1 MSFIK
6 CENVCKE
13 FMLKDDKFQIIK
25 NLSFE
30 IESGD
35 FCAILGESG
44 SGKSTLLNI
53 LSGIDFATS
62 GKVIIDGIDITT
74 LSQDKMSIFRR
85 DRLGFVF
92 QSYNLINHLT
102 ALENVEYPLVFC
114 GVPKKERLIRAK
126 EMLKKVGLEDRMN
139 HKPSELSGGQQ
150 QRVSIARA
158 LINNPKLIL
167 ADEPTG
173 NLDSKTSV
181 EILELLKKINEEEKT
196 TLVVVT
202 HSLNTC
208 DYVNKI
214 LKMKDGQ
221 LEIDREED
229 NNGNKK

>member
-13 FMLKDDKFQIIK
+13 FSLKDNKFQIIK

-62 GKVIIDGIDITT
+62 GKVIIDDINITT
-74 LSQDKMSIFRR
+74 LNQDKMSIFRR

-114 GVPKKERLIRAK
+114 GVPKKERLKRAK

-181 EILELLKKINEEEKT
+181 EILELLKKINKEEKT

-208 DYVNKI
+208 DYVNKV

-221 LEIDREED
+221 LELDKEE
-229 NNGNKK
+229 NKNGKKK

>member
-13 FMLKDDKFQIIK
+13 FSLKDNKFQIIK

-44 SGKSTLLNI
+44 TGKSTLLNI

-62 GKVIIDGIDITT
+62 GKVIIDDIDITT
-74 LSQDKMSIFRR
+74 LNQDKMSIFRR

-114 GVPKKERLIRAK
+114 GVPKKERLKRAK

-181 EILELLKKINEEEKT
+181 EILELLKKINKEEKT

-208 DYVNKI
+208 DYVNKV

-221 LEIDREED
+221 LELDKEE
-229 NNGNKK
+229 NKNGKKK

>member
-13 FMLKDDKFQIIK
+13 FSLKDNKFQIIK

-62 GKVIIDGIDITT
+62 GKVIIDDIDITT
-74 LSQDKMSIFRR
+74 LNQDKMSIFRR

-114 GVPKKERLIRAK
+114 GVPKKERLKRAK

-181 EILELLKKINEEEKT
+181 EILELLKKINKEEKT

-208 DYVNKI
+208 DYVNKV

-221 LEIDREED
+221 LELDKEE
-229 NNGNKK
+229 NKNGKKK